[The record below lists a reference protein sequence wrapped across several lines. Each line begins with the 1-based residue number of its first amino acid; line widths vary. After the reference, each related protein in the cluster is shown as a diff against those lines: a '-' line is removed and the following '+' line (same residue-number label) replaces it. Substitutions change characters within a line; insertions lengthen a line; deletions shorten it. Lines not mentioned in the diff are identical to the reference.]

1 MTAFKVY
8 DDLFL
13 GSGDKIPQFQF
24 DVANATSFEL
34 DWFGIRHYSDQN
46 ASYVYASKKAG
57 LIEHAGYS
65 LYLDDKDKIG
75 TLLLG
80 AIDSAKYED
89 DLALFDN
96 TDYQIRGK
104 SITTRD
110 GNVIQFTSPS
120 GIDSGDTHG

>member
-1 MTAFKVY
+1 M
-8 DDLFL
+8 
-13 GSGDKIPQFQF
+13 
-24 DVANATSFEL
+24 
-34 DWFGIRHYSDQN
+34 
-46 ASYVYASKKAG
+46 
-57 LIEHAGYS
+57 
-65 LYLDDKDKIG
+65 G

-110 GNVIQFTSPS
+110 GNVIQFTSPL